1 MEIGSLLRE
10 YRLQKE
16 LTQKEFIKNCISE
29 SYYSKVENNLHRI
42 CAEDLFILLENNSIS
57 IAEFVNKL
65 DISDQKSPLTLL
77 EGQMYQIFY
86 DNKIAELIQLEHV
99 ARDHQGLSD
108 SEKKIFITLLEVLKA
123 ISDHS
128 DRGISEADR
137 KFLYSR
143 ILSDSDWSTRSL
155 MLFANT
161 LHIFDFEDTVFLVQ
175 SLIRK
180 RMDYSFMKTG
190 NENPFLLTT
199 ILLNFI
205 SICIKKNELVLTRK
219 PFQLLNKLPK
229 TPDFTFFRLMSK
241 YYQIVIE
248 CINEHRTFDPNIT
261 HIIQSFHLIG
271 REPFG
276 EALIE
281 FAELNIP
288 NFKYAS

>member
-42 CAEDLFILLENNSIS
+42 CAEDLFSLLQINAIS
-57 IAEFVNKL
+57 ITEFVNKL

-77 EGQMYQIFY
+77 EVQMYQIFY
-86 DNKIAELIQLEHV
+86 DNKIAELTQLERV
-99 ARDHQGLSD
+99 ARNHQELSE
-108 SEKKIFITLLEVLKA
+108 SEKKIFITLLEVLKE
-123 ISDHS
+123 ITDHS
-128 DRGISEADR
+128 DREISEADR
-137 KFLYSR
+137 NFLKSR
-143 ILSDSDWSTRSL
+143 ISSDSDWTTRSL

-180 RMDYSFMKTG
+180 RMDYSFTKTA
-190 NENPFLLTT
+190 NENPFLLAT
-199 ILLNFI
+199 ILLNYI
-205 SICIKKNELVLTRK
+205 SICIRKKELVLTRK
-219 PFQLLNKLPK
+219 PFQLLDKLPK
-229 TPDFTFFRLMSK
+229 TPDFTFYRLMSK

-248 CINEHRTFDPNIT
+248 CINELRTFDPNIT
-261 HIIQSFHLIG
+261 HIIHSFYLMG
-271 REPFG
+271 REPFA
-276 EALIE
+276 EALKE